1 MKKMVAVVGSAIL
14 AMAVVASAQSPR
26 ENDNRWSDTGSDVTS
41 LTVTNGMAVVLS
53 NTKMILTPTDYA
65 TTGTNTI
72 TLTTPFV
79 RKGIVILEAGGT
91 SGNTIQIATSS
102 VVRAS
107 GTISLI
113 PGGVNNSVVLYITDT
128 EKVLVVGGSGSV
140 Y

>member
-1 MKKMVAVVGSAIL
+1 MRKTVAVIGIAVL

-53 NTKMILTPTDYA
+53 NTKMILTPTA
-65 TTGTNTI
+65 VAGGTNTI

-79 RKGIVILEAGGT
+79 RKGTVILEAGA
-91 SGNTIQIATSS
+91 SGNHIQIATSS

-107 GTISLI
+107 GTISLV
-113 PGGVNNSVVLYITDT
+113 PGGANNTVVLYITDT
-128 EKVLVVGGSGSV
+128 EKVLVLGGSV